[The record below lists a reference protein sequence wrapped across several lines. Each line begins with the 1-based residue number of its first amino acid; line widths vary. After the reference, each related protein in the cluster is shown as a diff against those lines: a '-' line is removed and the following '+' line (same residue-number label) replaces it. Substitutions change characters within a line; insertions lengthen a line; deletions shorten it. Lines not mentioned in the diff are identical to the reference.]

1 MGVGGSLTGG
11 NVDVLVLGPTV
22 VRDGEESLPVHR
34 SLERALLV
42 RLALARGMAVPDE
55 RLAAD
60 LWGTV
65 DLARP
70 ESRLRVVV
78 SRLRR
83 SLGPRAD
90 AISRSRAGYRLD
102 ADTADLRAAQVAADR
117 LHAAAKT
124 GDHVAVRAAAA
135 EALGQWRGPAMADIR
150 AFPYAELEAERLE
163 DWHLELTVSRLRAEL
178 ELGDA
183 AAHVTELAGLA
194 SEHPLHEP
202 VRCLLA
208 LALYRTGRQADAL
221 DQLARLRHAL
231 ADELGVDPGAAT
243 ADLEL
248 RLLRHDP
255 ALLSAPRAVAVR
267 PAPPEPRSPLPEPST
282 SFVGRDGELAA
293 IVERLG
299 RPGVVT
305 LVGEP
310 GCGKSRLAAE
320 AVRVLAPAG
329 RRCVVVELAR
339 SDRDDAV
346 VVALADAAGVEPGTR
361 DLIAATA
368 PALGD
373 ALLVIDNAEH
383 LVERVSAAVR
393 DLRRAGH
400 GLTVLVTS
408 QRPLLLAEETQH
420 RVRPLAPQAAATL
433 FRDRAGAHTRFDP
446 EQDGDIATICAAVDG
461 LPLGI
466 ELAAGL
472 TRALTVPQLAVRV
485 TDRLRLLV
493 GGGRSG
499 SARHGSLRAALD
511 WSHELLDDR
520 EQAVLRRVGVFAG
533 GFTLESAERVVPDG
547 KVELGDV
554 APALA
559 ELVDRSLITVRNDAA
574 SRRFALLETV
584 RDYAL
589 AELHS
594 AGETAATR
602 SRRLAWCLDY
612 VDDLRAVDEFA
623 SADTVAAVFA
633 EWPNLVE
640 ALDQAA
646 VSDLAVDALPLVNA
660 LHVPWL
666 ARAWFREA
674 QRQFAAFADVPGAEP
689 VERARAMSN
698 HAFHTLMV
706 GRLDEA
712 AGLLARAAE
721 LAGDLD
727 DDRLVTTIQYHRGIV
742 EIERCHLTEAISTLR
757 DGERRARELG
767 DARRASSFADALG
780 TALLFSGDAAGALEC
795 YRTATDVEH
804 GDEHNLSRG
813 LSNQA
818 KALLGTGRWADALR
832 VASESDHYAMRLDD
846 RQILPLN
853 DLVRGAVALAEG
865 DLDAAEAHC
874 RTSLAYTESGAS
886 MAHIDLADVLV
897 AKSELAE
904 AGALLDT
911 VYEDTPPGGVPW
923 LAARAVSAA
932 LTLAE
937 GDVETARTLT
947 EEITERYRTSGFGWP
962 RYADRLRA
970 VREQIEPS
978 GPSVVE

>member
-1 MGVGGSLTGG
+1 
-11 NVDVLVLGPTV
+11 VDVLVLGPTV
-22 VRDGEESLPVHR
+22 VREGDDALPVSR

-42 RLALARGMAVPDE
+42 RLALARGVAVPDE

-60 LWGTV
+60 LWGDV
-65 DLARP
+65 ELARP

-83 SLGPRAD
+83 SLGWRAD
-90 AISRSRAGYRLD
+90 AVSRSRAGYRLD
-102 ADTADLRAAQVAADR
+102 ADAADLRAAQAAADR
-117 LHAAAKT
+117 LHAAAKAD
-124 GDHVAVRAAAA
+124 DHAAVLAAAT
-135 EALGQWRGPAMADIR
+135 EALAQWRGPAMADLR
-150 AFPYAELEAERLE
+150 TFPYAQLEADRLD
-163 DWHLELTVSRLRAEL
+163 DWHLELTVARLRAEL

-183 AAHVTELAGLA
+183 AAHVNELATLA
-194 SEHPLHEP
+194 SQRPLHEP
-202 VRCLLA
+202 LRCLLA

-221 DQLARLRHAL
+221 DQLARLRRAL
-231 ADELGVDPGAAT
+231 ADELGVDPGTAT
-243 ADLEL
+243 AELEL
-248 RLLRHDP
+248 RLLRQDP
-255 ALLSAPRAVAVR
+255 TLLPTPREPAVR
-267 PAPPEPRSPLPEPST
+267 TASSAAPELRLPEPST

-293 IVERLG
+293 VVERLG
-299 RPGVVT
+299 RPGLVT

-320 AVRVLAPAG
+320 AVRAIAPAG

-346 VVALADAAGVEPGTR
+346 IVALADAAGVEPGTR

-368 PALGD
+368 AGLDD

-383 LVERVSAAVR
+383 VVEQVSAAVR
-393 DLRRAGH
+393 ELRRVGPA
-400 GLTVLVTS
+400 LTVLVTS

-420 RVRPLAPQAAATL
+420 RVRPLAPHAASTL
-433 FRDRAGAHTRFDP
+433 FRHRAGVHSWSGP
-446 EQDGDIATICAAVDG
+446 ELDADIATICAAVDG

-472 TRALTVPQLAVRV
+472 TRTLTVPQLARRV

-493 GGGRSG
+493 GGRRDGSG
-499 SARHGSLRAALD
+499 RHGSLRAALD

-533 GFTLESAERVVPDG
+533 GFTLEAAEHVVPDG
-547 KVELGDV
+547 KIELGDV

-559 ELVDRSLITVRNDAA
+559 ELVDRSLITVRNDTA

-589 AELHS
+589 AELRR

-602 SRRLAWCLDY
+602 TRRLAWCFVH

-633 EWPNLVE
+633 EWPNLRE

-646 VSDLAVDALPLVNA
+646 GTDVAVDALRLVNA
-660 LHVPWL
+660 LHMPWL

-674 QRQFAAFADVPGAEP
+674 QRQYAAFADVPDADP
-689 VERARAMSN
+689 ADRARAMSN

-712 AGLLARAAE
+712 AGLLSRAAE
-721 LAGDLD
+721 LATGLD
-727 DDRLVTTIQYHRGIV
+727 DDELVATIQYHQGIV
-742 EIERCHLTEAISTLR
+742 EIERCHLVEAIGTLR
-757 DGERRARELG
+757 QGERRARELG

-795 YRTATDVEH
+795 YRAATDVDH

-818 KALLGTGRWADALR
+818 KALLGTGRRADALR
-832 VASESDHYAMRLDD
+832 AAGESDHYARRLDD

-874 RTSLAYTESGAS
+874 RTALAYTESGAS

-897 AKSELAE
+897 GKGELAE
-904 AGALLDT
+904 ARTLLDI
-911 VYEDTPPGGVPW
+911 VYADTPPGGVPW

-932 LTLAE
+932 LMLAE
-937 GDVETARTLT
+937 GDVEAARTLT
-947 EEITERYRTSGFGWP
+947 EEITQMYRASGFGWP
-962 RYADRLRA
+962 RYAERLRA
-970 VREQIEPS
+970 VCERTEPDRS
-978 GPSVVE
+978 GEEKQWETSYC